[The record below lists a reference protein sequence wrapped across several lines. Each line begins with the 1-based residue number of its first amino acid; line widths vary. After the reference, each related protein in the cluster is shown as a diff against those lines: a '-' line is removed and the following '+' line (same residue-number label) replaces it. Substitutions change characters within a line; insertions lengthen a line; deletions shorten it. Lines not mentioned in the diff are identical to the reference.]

1 MLLKLF
7 YYFVDAFLSLMDFS
21 LNVVI
26 TNSAH
31 RLTIFSQNNNIFYTK
46 LVSVYIYL
54 QTIKY
59 NTLRRTRTPLNLFV
73 S

>member
-7 YYFVDAFLSLMDFS
+7 HYFVVAFLSLMDFS

-31 RLTIFSQNNNIFYTK
+31 RLTIFSQNSNIYTK

-59 NTLRRTRTPLNLFV
+59 NTLRRTRTRLNLFV

>member
-1 MLLKLF
+1 
-7 YYFVDAFLSLMDFS
+7 MDFS

-31 RLTIFSQNNNIFYTK
+31 RLTIFSQNTNIYKK

-59 NTLRRTRTPLNLFV
+59 NTLRRTRTRLNLFV

>member
-1 MLLKLF
+1 M
-7 YYFVDAFLSLMDFS
+7 VAFLSLINFS

-31 RLTIFSQNNNIFYTK
+31 KLTIFSQNINIYTK
-46 LVSVYIYL
+46 LESVYIYL

-59 NTLRRTRTPLNLFV
+59 NTLRRTRKHLTLFV